1 MKDDPELL
9 DYRNKFTF
17 NQRGGSIEINNSTER
32 EEVKISQYSGSNISI
47 NNVVNSETAI
57 NNKQTKVVYDE
68 FKTVG
73 NTLSEYAGKDRIN
86 RVRENSYEVKGFF
99 NTEQVKPFVDWKTEL
114 RSIANTNA
122 QFNIERG
129 GKGFLKPSNPDGSS
143 SDAADT
149 TLNGTRA
156 GNPDLSKKTNTL
168 QLAVN
173 NKFDGYG
180 SIPKVNSSGSEVTKY
195 TPVSVKIG
203 EQSKATPPTVVDI
216 TQAFGEDTGTQAPG
230 VIEFGPNVSSA
241 TEDGS
246 WNRNQAKDQIPQKL
260 VDIQGK
266 LFPLEQA
273 MGNGGDEIES
283 IKRHKITNIG
293 ATVND
298 YPAVRVDI
306 KGRSQPTEVGVSD
319 NSVYTHY
326 DYVPLVED
334 VDNAG
339 NFPCGNYTQNIGNKY
354 NVFVGS
360 GGVQIKTTGPVTI
373 SGTTVKLGGTK
384 VNIGGAAGVA
394 ITSESNIDIMSP
406 KIQLRSKRQVYVG
419 SSLGVDKNLLVKGG
433 AFIEGETYVN
443 HITAP
448 LEIQETYQT
457 KVFGQLVPGSV
468 IGSVTI
474 NDVTYNITAGNTPN
488 NVVMYNHSH
497 HFPNIP
503 LTLKQSNKE
512 VRQDAYNNDINKSE
526 SYASASP
533 QRHQFKGTTSTAQSQ

>member
-86 RVRENSYEVKGFF
+86 RVRENSYDVKGFF
-99 NTEQVKPFVDWKTEL
+99 NTDQVKPFADWRKEY
-114 RSIANTNA
+114 RDIANTNA

-129 GKGFLKPSNPDGSS
+129 GKGFLRPSNSDGTT

-149 TLNGTRA
+149 ALNGTRA
-156 GNPDLSKKTNTL
+156 NNPDLDKKTNTL

-173 NKFDGYG
+173 NEFSGYG
-180 SIPKVNSSGSEVTKY
+180 AVPKVKNNNSEVSKY
-195 TPVSVKIG
+195 TPVTVKTG
-203 EQSKATPPTVVDI
+203 EKSKATPPKISDI
-216 TQAFGEDTGTQAPG
+216 TQAFGEGTGTQSPG
-230 VIEFGPNVSSA
+230 VLEFGPNLSSA

-246 WNRNQAKDQIPQKL
+246 WNKNSIKDQLPQKM
-260 VDIQGK
+260 VDIQQK
-266 LFPLEQA
+266 LFPLEQL

-293 ATVND
+293 AAIND
-298 YPAVRVDI
+298 YPAVRVDL
-306 KGRSQPTEVGVSD
+306 KGRSQPTEVGVSE
-319 NSVYTHY
+319 NSAYTHY

-334 VDNAG
+334 VDNAA

-360 GGVQIKTTGPVTI
+360 GGVQIKTSGPMTI
-373 SGTTVKLGGTK
+373 SGTTVKIGGTK

-406 KIQLRSKRQVYVG
+406 KIQLRSKRQIYIG
-419 SSLGVDKNLLVKGG
+419 SSLGVDRNLIVKGG

-448 LEIQETYQT
+448 LEVQETYQT
-457 KVFGQLVPGSV
+457 KVFGKLVPGTV
-468 IGSVTI
+468 IGKIEGEQVI
-474 NDVTYNITAGNTPN
+474 AVGTPN
-488 NVVMYNHSH
+488 SVELYNHSH

-512 VRQDAYNNDINKSE
+512 MRQEAYNNDINKSGF
-526 SYASASP
+526 YASASP
-533 QRHQFKGTTSTAQSQ
+533 QRHEFKGTTSTAQSQ